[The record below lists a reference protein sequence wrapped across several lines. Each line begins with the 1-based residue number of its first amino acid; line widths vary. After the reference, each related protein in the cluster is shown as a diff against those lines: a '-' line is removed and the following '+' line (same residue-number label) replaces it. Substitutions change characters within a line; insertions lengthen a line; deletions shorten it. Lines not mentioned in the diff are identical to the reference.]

1 MSVYKDKKTGTWQVS
16 YHVKELP
23 TGTFKHKHKR
33 GFKTAKEA
41 KQWEYEHYY
50 GVDPGTD
57 TTTWEDKTLEEL
69 ATEWQDY
76 RQLKPESRRHYTE
89 HIRYRFGEL
98 REKTIKDISKFDLVS
113 WRNWLANSEYSTLV
127 KNATITYIRS
137 IYIYLDEVYGGPNNG
152 VVLKRLK
159 KTNTEIMHEM
169 QTWTPDEFDQFIK
182 WVDDDIF
189 KVFFE
194 FLYWTGCRR
203 GEAIA
208 LQCKDVYPKKVYICH
223 SQRTQKE
230 GLKPTKTKSN
240 RWVTLDDQL
249 ARDINFLKTRTDGY
263 LFSNDGGKT
272 GLSPNMIES
281 RFNEAIGLSGVKKIR
296 IHDLRHSHATWLINN
311 GVNIVAVSKRLGH
324 ATIEQT
330 LKTYTH
336 LVDQSDIHMI
346 TTLNQFRKVEEMKK
360 EDSKSPQ

>member
-16 YHVKELP
+16 YHVKESP
-23 TGTFKHKHKR
+23 TGPFKHKHKR

-41 KQWEYEHYY
+41 KQWEFEHYY
-50 GVDPGTD
+50 GADIRSD
-57 TTTWEDKTLEEL
+57 TNPWENKTLEEL
-69 ATEWQDY
+69 AIEWQDY
-76 RQLKPESRRHYTE
+76 RQLKPESRRHYAE

-98 REKTIKDISKFDLVS
+98 KDKKLKDISKFSLVS
-113 WRNWLANSEYSTLV
+113 WRNWLANSNYSTLV

-137 IYIYLDEVYGGPNNG
+137 IYTYAFEVYGAPNDG

-159 KTNTEIMHEM
+159 KTNDEIMKEM
-169 QTWTPDEFDQFIK
+169 QTWSPEEFNQFIEF
-182 WVDDDIF
+182 VDGDIF

-208 LQCKDVYPKKVYICH
+208 LQCKDVYRDKVYICH

-240 RWVTLDDQL
+240 RWVTLDDRLSRNIQ
-249 ARDINFLKTRTDGY
+249 FLKTHLDGY
-263 LFSNDGGKT
+263 LFSLDGGKT
-272 GLSPNMIES
+272 GLSPNTIES
-281 RFNEAIGLSGVKKIR
+281 RFIEAIQLSGVKKIR

-311 GVNIVAVSKRLGH
+311 GVNIVAVSKRLRH
-324 ATIEQT
+324 T
-330 LKTYTH
+330 L
-336 LVDQSDIHMI
+336 I
-346 TTLNQFRKVEEMKK
+346 
-360 EDSKSPQ
+360 